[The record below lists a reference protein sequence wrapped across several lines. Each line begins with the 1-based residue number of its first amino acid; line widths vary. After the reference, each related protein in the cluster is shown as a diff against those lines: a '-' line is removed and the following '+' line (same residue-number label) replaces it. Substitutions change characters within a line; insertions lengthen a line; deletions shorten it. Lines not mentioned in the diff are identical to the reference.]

1 MVMMWMEFECETSL
15 LAKTPET
22 CQHFFDFFQNCHLFV
37 TFLVVA
43 KLSNG
48 GLQRKCGNDFGILKA
63 ILARMTR
70 DGFATV
76 KR

>member
-22 CQHFFDFFQNCHLFV
+22 CQHFFDFFQNCHLIV
-37 TFLVVA
+37 TFQVVA

-48 GLQRKCGNDFGILKA
+48 GLQRKTRTLKNADCEVDFFF
-63 ILARMTR
+63 M
-70 DGFATV
+70 DGFGL
-76 KR
+76 RF

>member
-1 MVMMWMEFECETSL
+1 MYGYDVDVKPRF
-15 LAKTPET
+15 LAKTPESR
-22 CQHFFDFFQNCHLFV
+22 QHFFDFFQNCHLIV
-37 TFLVVA
+37 TFQVVA

-48 GLQRKCGNDFGILKA
+48 GLQRKCGNDFGILKT

-70 DGFATV
+70 DGCATV